1 MNTNTPRFHRS
12 FALALC
18 ASVLGLAACGD
29 GTTPATP
36 APGDEVRSTHARIT
50 APAVP
55 AADRASLVAG
65 NTRFAADVYR
75 ALAAEPGNVIYS
87 PHSISI
93 ALGMTWA
100 GARNNTERQMAQTL
114 RFGMSQAQ
122 THAAFNALDQELAHR
137 AERAP
142 EGGGRPFRLR
152 VVNKLWG
159 QRGYRFQPSFLDTL
173 AENYG
178 AGLNVL
184 NFMGDPEGSRGRI
197 NAWVSE
203 QTEGKIPMLLGQ
215 GSIVPSTTLVL
226 TNAVYFSASWR
237 EPFDP
242 ARTAPGDFHF
252 ADGTVRQVP
261 LMNRSAEMRYAEG
274 EGWQAAELPYAGD
287 EVSMLVIVPTAGT
300 FDAFERA
307 FDTARVA
314 SVVDGLR
321 TRLVSVTL
329 PTFTFRRN
337 ASIKRV
343 LTSLGMTDAFSGEAD
358 FSGMDG
364 TRSLYIQDVIHEGFI
379 AVDERGT
386 EAAAATAVVVGRTSV
401 PEPAT
406 LRADRPFLF
415 AIRDNPTG
423 AILFLGRVSD
433 PSAR

>member
-159 QRGYRFQPSFLDTL
+159 QRGYTFQPTFLDTL

-226 TNAVYFSASWR
+226 PPLSVTVIPGVSLSVIVTVCVPDAV
-237 EPFDP
+237 PVP
-242 ARTAPGDFHF
+242 VTAPKPSVKVSLDSVMVSSTMAIAMGC
-252 ADGTVRQVP
+252 V
-261 LMNRSAEMRYAEG
+261 
-274 EGWQAAELPYAGD
+274 AALW
-287 EVSMLVIVPTAGT
+287 
-300 FDAFERA
+300 DAA
-307 FDTARVA
+307 AK
-314 SVVDGLR
+314 
-321 TRLVSVTL
+321 VTL
-329 PTFTFRRN
+329 VLD
-337 ASIKRV
+337 RV
-343 LTSLGMTDAFSGEAD
+343 
-358 FSGMDG
+358 
-364 TRSLYIQDVIHEGFI
+364 
-379 AVDERGT
+379 
-386 EAAAATAVVVGRTSV
+386 
-401 PEPAT
+401 
-406 LRADRPFLF
+406 
-415 AIRDNPTG
+415 
-423 AILFLGRVSD
+423 
-433 PSAR
+433 